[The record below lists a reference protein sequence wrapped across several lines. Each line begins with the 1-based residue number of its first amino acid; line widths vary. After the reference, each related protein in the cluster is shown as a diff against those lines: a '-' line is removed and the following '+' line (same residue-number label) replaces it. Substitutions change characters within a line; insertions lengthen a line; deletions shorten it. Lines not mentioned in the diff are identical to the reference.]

1 MTPRRLALLVGAA
14 ALLTGGAIA
23 VVQAQPAPD
32 AAPEAPPQE
41 PVPPSVEAPPAV
53 VAPAPDAAPARP
65 ARPAGDEEEQAKI
78 DESKMEQIEPGA
90 PMPIPP
96 RARGQIAVIQALDK
110 VTAESIR
117 FEVPVGQPVRYKNL
131 IFTVRACETTGPLVA
146 APESLAYVEILN
158 QPRPRPGYS
167 PPTKQVFRGWMFAS
181 SPGLNPLEHPVYDAW
196 LIACK
201 AVGPL
206 PVTAAPVR
214 PARPAAARPAVKP
227 AAAPAAPAATAPS
240 APAPAAPAPKP
251 APAPAPAAPSGEPP
265 PF

>member
-1 MTPRRLALLVGAA
+1 MTPRWLVPLLGAG
-14 ALLTGGAIA
+14 LLLGAGTLA
-23 VVQAQPAPD
+23 VVQAQPAPE
-32 AAPEAPPQE
+32 APPEAPPQE
-41 PVPPSVEAPPAV
+41 PPPPSAEAPPTAM
-53 VAPAPDAAPARP
+53 APVENSSPARP
-65 ARPAGDEEEQAKI
+65 ARPAADGEEEAKI

-90 PMPIPP
+90 QMPIAP
-96 RARGQIAVIQALDK
+96 RARGQIAVMQALDK

-158 QPRPRPGYS
+158 QPRPRPGYAS
-167 PPTKQVFRGWMFAS
+167 PTKQVFRGWMFAS

-206 PVTAAPVR
+206 PAAPAPARPVR
-214 PARPAAARPAVKP
+214 PPAARAVPK
-227 AAAPAAPAATAPS
+227 S
-240 APAPAAPAPKP
+240 APAPAAAASA
-251 APAPAPAAPSGEPP
+251 APAPAPAAPTPAPAPEAPP
-265 PF
+265 T